1 MKIGK
6 NTDSLK
12 LPGDFKR
19 LYRKGESCAGG
30 YVVVYAMKNKK
41 QYNRLGLTVSTS
53 VGKAVKRSR
62 AKRLIREC
70 YRSIEPKLPQG
81 YDFVVVARNR
91 VVGKTM
97 EQIRRDMEFAISSL
111 GLIEK

>member
-12 LPGDFKR
+12 LPRDFKR
-19 LYRKGESCAGG
+19 LYRKGEICAGG

-62 AKRLIREC
+62 AKRLIRES
-70 YRSIEPKLPQG
+70 YRVIEPKLPQG

-91 VVGKTM
+91 VVDKTM